1 MGNRNQL
8 TRFLSGISPERYC
21 IFYSASHQAIPD
33 RRKTCQDFKA
43 LFLLSLRNISSVR
56 RIISFMRR
64 IISSV
69 RRNISSMRRN
79 ISSVRRN
86 ISSVRRNISSAC
98 RNISSVRRNISS
110 APMMIQMILLIN
122 TFNLNRN
129 LNNKLLI
136 KLNK

>member
-86 ISSVRRNISSAC
+86 ISSVRRNISSA
-98 RNISSVRRNISS
+98 
-110 APMMIQMILLIN
+110 PMMIQMILLIN